1 LRAKSFLQQLSAERK
16 KKPRDPPRIGL
27 QPALHVWKLTTSFGE
42 DTMRILQAALI
53 ATLLSATALTA
64 VQAQT
69 APTAPQITV
78 TGEGVVDGVP
88 DIATLS
94 LGVTT
99 VGDSAAAAMAANTEA
114 LNAVMTRLKAAGIAD
129 RDMQTTNLSIN
140 PNWSGYDSGQ
150 RQRIDGYTASNQLT
164 VRIRVLDGLG
174 AVLDAA
180 IQDGA
185 NTLNGLSFG
194 LSEPRPAMDLAR
206 KAAVEDARAR
216 ATLLVEAAGA
226 SLGPIVSITEG
237 GGYSV
242 PQPMFRQSVDAAG
255 AVPVAAGEVATTA
268 SVTVVFE
275 ITQ

>member
-1 LRAKSFLQQLSAERK
+1 MRL
-16 KKPRDPPRIGL
+16 
-27 QPALHVWKLTTSFGE
+27 LH
-42 DTMRILQAALI
+42 AALI

-64 VQAQT
+64 AQAQT
-69 APTAPQITV
+69 APQAPAAQITV
-78 TGEGVVDGVP
+78 TGEGTVDGVP

-99 VGDSAAAAMAANTEA
+99 TGDTAAAAMAANTEA
-114 LNAVMTRLKAAGIAD
+114 LNAVMARLTAAGIGA

-140 PNWSGYDSGQ
+140 PNWTGYDSGTK
-150 RQRIDGYTASNQLT
+150 QRIDGYTASNQLT
-164 VRIRVLDGLG
+164 VRIRDLAVLGS
-174 AVLDAA
+174 VLDAA

-194 LSEPRPAMDLAR
+194 LSEPRPAMDAAR

-226 SLGPIVSITEG
+226 SLGKIVSMTEAG
-237 GGYSV
+237 SYSQ
-242 PQPMFRQSVDAAG
+242 PAPMFRQSADAAA

-275 ITQ
+275 IVQ

>member
-1 LRAKSFLQQLSAERK
+1 
-16 KKPRDPPRIGL
+16 
-27 QPALHVWKLTTSFGE
+27 
-42 DTMRILQAALI
+42 MRILHAALI
-53 ATLLSATALTA
+53 ASLLSATVLTPAL
-64 VQAQT
+64 AQSG
-69 APTAPQITV
+69 PSLPQITV

-99 VGDSAAAAMAANTEA
+99 MGDTAAAAMAANTA
-114 LNAVMTRLKAAGIAD
+114 SLDAVMARLKAAGIAD

-140 PNWSGYDSGQ
+140 PNWTGYDNGT

-164 VRIRVLDGLG
+164 VRIRDLDGLG

-194 LSEPRPAMDLAR
+194 LSEPRPAMDAAR

-226 SLGPIVSITEG
+226 KLGRIVSISEG

-242 PQPMFRQSVDAAG
+242 PQPMFRQSAEAVG
-255 AVPVAAGEVATTA
+255 AVPVAAGEVATSA
-268 SVTVVFE
+268 SVTIVFE
-275 ITQ
+275 INQ